1 MTGHKKLVLT
11 GDMATPDSF
20 GKLRLCLVH
29 RLDTTNKIDDSWYLL
44 KNAVYSCGYRH
55 GKQPYKLIDHGK
67 ADDLGIR
74 GECWIS
80 VPKSRSE
87 KILQEAKELVGKE
100 IEVTVQLRRYSFAPK
115 HGSLQIQ
122 GVSLSFVSGLTALKS
137 P

>member
-1 MTGHKKLVLT
+1 MIAEGANLNAIRVSEQDIPAIAENAL
-11 GDMATPDSF
+11 GLAA
-20 GKLRLCLVH
+20 
-29 RLDTTNKIDDSWYLL
+29 TTNKIDDSWYLL